1 MIGSAPN
8 CRPECILNSDCPASS
23 ACVNQKCVDPCP
35 GTCGSNSECRVVNH
49 SPVCSC
55 ATGYTGNAFNDC
67 RPVPVVGKMNS
78 IAKPFCS
85 FFFLQ
90 NALSNFCIRS
100 GIILHWCWFLMW
112 RYFFFI
118 FLNDPFFFTYLY
130 FEEKKIRLKL
140 LFWVITV
147 LKIIISKSIFFSAI
161 RDFAFYSFFW
171 QMLWLLVFKF
181 FKNPAFESE
190 VFYMLSLLDETLKDF
205 LNLVLNYAFQSS
217 L

>member
-1 MIGSAPN
+1 MLTLERTNI
-8 CRPECILNSDCPASS
+8 
-23 ACVNQKCVDPCP
+23 
-35 GTCGSNSECRVVNH
+35 VVNWEINRFFFAK
-49 SPVCSC
+49 CFIKFL
-55 ATGYTGNAFNDC
+55 YTLWD
-67 RPVPVVGKMNS
+67 NS
-78 IAKPFCS
+78 SLVLIS
-85 FFFLQ
+85 DVTLFFFLY
-90 NALSNFCIRS
+90 SWTTR
-100 GIILHWCWFLMW
+100 
-112 RYFFFI
+112 
-118 FLNDPFFFTYLY
+118 FFFTYLY
-130 FEEKKIRLKL
+130 FEEKL